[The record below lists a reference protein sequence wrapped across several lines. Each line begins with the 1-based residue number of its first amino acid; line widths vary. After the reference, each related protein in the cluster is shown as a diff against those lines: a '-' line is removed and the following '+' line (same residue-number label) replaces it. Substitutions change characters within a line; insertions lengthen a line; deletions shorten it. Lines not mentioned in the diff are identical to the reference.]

1 MSIITIPR
9 RKLGRQGLEVSA
21 IGLGCMGMSDF
32 YGPSDEATNLK
43 VLNAALDIGTNFLDT
58 ADMYGVG
65 ANECLLGKVLKSRR
79 SEVVLATKFGIVR
92 GPDGASFGING
103 TPAYV
108 RTACDASLKRL
119 GVDHID
125 LYYQHRVDPK
135 VAIEET
141 VGAMAELVKAGKV
154 RHLGLSEASANTIR
168 RAAQVHPIAALQ
180 SEYSLWTRDLEA
192 VILPVCEELGIGV
205 VAYSPL
211 GRGFLTG
218 AFKKLEDFDA
228 GDYRHS
234 SPRFSGENFANNLEL
249 VEIVSQIAREEGY
262 TPAQVALAWLLDC
275 APYVVPIPGTR
286 SIKRLKENA
295 LSVMVRL
302 NDAQAERLYG
312 ILRERPV
319 IGARYAA
326 ASMATID
333 A

>member
-1 MSIITIPR
+1 MMIPR
-9 RKLGRQGLEVSA
+9 RKLGPQGLEVSA

-32 YGPSDEATNLK
+32 YGPSDEATNLR
-43 VLNAALDIGTNFLDT
+43 VLNAALDIGINFLDT

-65 ANECLLGKVLKSRR
+65 ANERLLAKVLKTRR
-79 SEVVLATKFGIVR
+79 EEVVLATKFGSVR
-92 GPDGASFGING
+92 SPEGAFLGING
-103 TPAYV
+103 TPEYV
-108 RTACDASLKRL
+108 HAACDASLTRL

-125 LYYQHRVDPK
+125 LYYQHRVDPR

-141 VGAMAELVKAGKV
+141 VGAMADLVKAGKV

-168 RAAQVHPIAALQ
+168 RAARVHPITALQ
-180 SEYSLWTRDLEA
+180 SEFSLWTRDLEA
-192 VILPVCEELGIGV
+192 TILPACEELEIGV

-218 AFKKLEDFDA
+218 VFKNPEDFDA
-228 GDYRHS
+228 RDFRRN
-234 SPRFSGENFANNLEL
+234 SPRFSRENFQSNLRL

-275 APYVVPIPGTR
+275 APYIVPIPGTR
-286 SIKRLKENA
+286 SVQRLKENA

-302 NDAQAERLYG
+302 GNAQFERLYG

-319 IGARYAA
+319 IGARYPA
-326 ASMATID
+326 ASMVTID

>member
-1 MSIITIPR
+1 MKIPR
-9 RKLGRQGLEVSA
+9 RKLGPQGLEVSA

-32 YGPSDEATNLK
+32 YGPSDEATNLR
-43 VLNAALDIGTNFLDT
+43 VLNAALDIGINLLDT
-58 ADMYGVG
+58 SDAYGVG
-65 ANECLLGKVLKSRR
+65 ANERLLAQVLKTRR
-79 SEVVLATKFGIVR
+79 GEVVLATKFGYVR
-92 GPDGASFGING
+92 GLDGAFLGING

-108 RTACDASLKRL
+108 HAACDASLKRL
-119 GVDHID
+119 RVDHID

-154 RHLGLSEASANTIR
+154 RYLGLSEASANTIR
-168 RAAQVHPIAALQ
+168 RAARVHPISALQ
-180 SEYSLWTRDLEA
+180 SEYSLWSRDLEA
-192 VILPVCEELGIGV
+192 TILPTCEELDIGV

-218 AFKKLEDFDA
+218 AFKTPEDFAA
-228 GDYRHS
+228 GDFRRS
-234 SPRFSGENFANNLEL
+234 SPRFSSENFAGNLQL
-249 VEIVSQIAREEGY
+249 VEVVSQIAREEGY

-275 APYVVPIPGTR
+275 APYIVPIPGTR
-286 SIKRLKENA
+286 NLKRLKENA

-302 NDAQAERLYG
+302 SDAQLERLYG

-319 IGARYAA
+319 TGARYP
-326 ASMATID
+326 ASSMLAID

>member
-1 MSIITIPR
+1 MKIPR
-9 RKLGRQGLEVSA
+9 RKLGPQGLEVSA

-32 YGPSDEATNLK
+32 YGPSDEATNLR
-43 VLNAALDIGTNFLDT
+43 VLNVALDIGINFLDT

-65 ANECLLGKVLKSRR
+65 ANERLLAKVLNTRR
-79 SEVVLATKFGIVR
+79 EEIVLATKFGNVR
-92 GPDGASFGING
+92 GPDGAFLGIKG
-103 TPAYV
+103 TPEYV
-108 RTACDASLKRL
+108 HAACDASLKRL

-141 VGAMAELVKAGKV
+141 VGAMADLVKAGKV

-168 RAAQVHPIAALQ
+168 RAARVHPITALQ
-180 SEYSLWTRDLEA
+180 SEFSLWTRDLEA
-192 VILPVCEELGIGV
+192 TILPACEELEIGV

-218 AFKKLEDFDA
+218 VFKNPEDFDA
-228 GDYRHS
+228 RDFRRN
-234 SPRFSGENFANNLEL
+234 SPRFSRENFQSNLRL

-275 APYVVPIPGTR
+275 APYIVPIPGTR
-286 SIKRLKENA
+286 SVQRLKENA

-302 NDAQAERLYG
+302 GNAQFERLYG

-319 IGARYAA
+319 IGARYPA
-326 ASMATID
+326 ASMVTID

>member
-1 MSIITIPR
+1 MKIPR
-9 RKLGRQGLEVSA
+9 RKLGPQGLEVSA

-43 VLNAALDIGTNFLDT
+43 VLNAALDIGINFLDT

-65 ANECLLGKVLKSRR
+65 ANERLLAKVLETRR
-79 SEVVLATKFGIVR
+79 KDVVLATKFGFVR
-92 GPDGASFGING
+92 APDGAPLGING
-103 TPAYV
+103 TPEYV
-108 RTACDASLKRL
+108 HAACDASLKRL
-119 GVDHID
+119 GVEHID

-168 RAAQVHPIAALQ
+168 RAARVHPITALQ
-180 SEYSLWTRDLEA
+180 SEFSLWTRDIETT
-192 VILPVCEELGIGV
+192 ILPACEELGIGV

-218 AFKKLEDFDA
+218 AFTKPDDFAA
-228 GDYRHS
+228 GDFRRNN
-234 SPRFSGENFANNLEL
+234 PRFAGENFDANLQL
-249 VEIVSQIAREEGY
+249 VEVVAEIARAEGY
-262 TPAQVALAWLLDC
+262 SPAQVALAWLLDC
-275 APYVVPIPGTR
+275 APYIVPIPGTR

-302 NDAQAERLYG
+302 SDAQLERLYG

-319 IGARYAA
+319 IGARYPA
-326 ASMATID
+326 ASMASID
-333 A
+333 S